1 MMLNETENTMLNTTF
16 LPVYVTSDPNSVIE
30 QRIQE
35 CNDLLS
41 KSTSTFSTGNELN
54 IAKLFQS
61 LCQKMS
67 MQWFV
72 NLLQW
77 NFGNFVHK

>member
-1 MMLNETENTMLNTTF
+1 MLNETENTMLNTTF

-30 QRIQE
+30 QRIHE

-41 KSTSTFSTGNELN
+41 KSTSTFSIGNELN

-67 MQWFV
+67 IAMVFKFASMKFW
-72 NLLQW
+72 
-77 NFGNFVHK
+77 